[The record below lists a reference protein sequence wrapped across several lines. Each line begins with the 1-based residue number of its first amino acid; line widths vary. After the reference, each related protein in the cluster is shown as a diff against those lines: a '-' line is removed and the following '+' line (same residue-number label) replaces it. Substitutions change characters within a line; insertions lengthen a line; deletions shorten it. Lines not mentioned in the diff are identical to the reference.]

1 MAFDRR
7 RATLLGLVVAVLS
20 FARLGRGDDPLT
32 IGGLAFV
39 LGAVVVGFLIGGAL
53 TPGNLK
59 RWLSRRP

>member
-20 FARLGRGDDPLT
+20 FARLGRSDHSLSVS
-32 IGGLAFV
+32 GLAFA

-53 TPGNLK
+53 TPGNLR
-59 RWLSRRP
+59 RWFSRRP